1 MLLNCKSLFTGDET
15 QLPIDYFFDMAA
27 EFSTWPGGQFSPIQ
41 VKGEVRNQCELVQ
54 LEAQVSFTLTAPCDR
69 CLTLHKEAYALSVR
83 QTLVTRV
90 NDETNDDLLV
100 LENYELDLDELI
112 TTEILLQMPAKFLCK
127 QDCKGLCPQCGHNLN
142 QGPCSCHDTKIDPRL
157 EKLKEFLQ

>member
-15 QLPIDYFFDMAA
+15 QLPIDYSFSLAG
-27 EFSTWPGGQFSPIQ
+27 EFALREDGQTSPIR
-41 VKGEVRNQCELVQ
+41 VKGAVRNHCEMVQ
-54 LEAQVSFTLTAPCDR
+54 LEVNVAFTLTAPCDR
-69 CLTLHKEAYALSVR
+69 CLKMHSMDFSFAVN
-83 QTLVTRV
+83 QTLVTNV

-127 QDCKGLCPQCGHNLN
+127 QNCKGLCPDCGHDLN
-142 QGPCSCHDTKIDPRL
+142 QGPCSCSGTKIDPRL